1 MMESAGNVYKL
12 CWGYFLERVFVS
24 TIGGIKII
32 SKPFQVAQVL
42 NQYHTPL

>member
-32 SKPFQVAQVL
+32 SKPFQIIV
-42 NQYHTPL
+42 YKDM

>member
-12 CWGYFLERVFVS
+12 CWGYFLERVFV

-32 SKPFQVAQVL
+32 SKPFQVIV
-42 NQYHTPL
+42 YKDM

>member
-24 TIGGIKII
+24 TIGGIKV
-32 SKPFQVAQVL
+32 SFQ
-42 NQYHTPL
+42 NWRID